1 MSALLGPAL
10 TGSLRYE
17 ALMAARQR
25 GLWVATVPLVGLS
38 LLAAVASPSLNGLR
52 ETSAQIGAWAVVIN
66 LFSTLGLAVALAD
79 RFARARRRGLPDL
92 LDATAARP
100 AVRMIGGLLG
110 SLGAALIPVTV
121 AMLTVGAGFAVDRRD
136 PSALGWALLALLVVI
151 VPAALVATAF
161 AATLGLLVPVP
172 LARVLVVGAWG
183 WATVWNTSILP
194 APTVTGT
201 VLSPLGD
208 YTAHGWL
215 GAPALY
221 AGHGAA
227 VLSPPVTP
235 TSAAIALAALL
246 GATVVLLVLARAL
259 RAAST

>member
-1 MSALLGPAL
+1 MSRLLGPAL

-25 GLWVATVPLVGLS
+25 GLWVATVPLVALS
-38 LLAAVASPSLNGLR
+38 VLLTALSPSLNGLR
-52 ETSAQIGAWAVVIN
+52 ETSAQIGAWAVAIN

-79 RFARARRRGLPDL
+79 RFARTRRRGLPDL

-100 AVRMIGGLLG
+100 AVRMAGSLLG
-110 SLGAALIPVTV
+110 SLGAALVPVSLAILV
-121 AMLTVGAGFAVDRRD
+121 VGVGFAVDRRD
-136 PSALGWALLALLVVI
+136 PAALGWALLALLVII
-151 VPAALVATAF
+151 VPAALVAATF

-172 LARVLVVGAWG
+172 LARVLVVGAWL
-183 WATVWNTSILP
+183 WATVWNTSIIP
-194 APTVTGT
+194 VPTITGT

-215 GAPALY
+215 NAPTLY
-221 AGHGAA
+221 AGHGTAL
-227 VLSPPVTP
+227 LSPPVTA

-246 GATVVLLVLARAL
+246 AATAVLLVLARAL
-259 RAAST
+259 RAART